1 MTPLLPPPLAH
12 QPLSVLQWLSLLH
25 PLLMVLFVY
34 PVIGATIRIGIHVRE
49 RRLGQYP
56 LPASV
61 GPEHIDHGRWLTS
74 AMVLAVLLALGWSFL
89 HAGALNPDALGTG
102 GLGPG
107 AFSPDAL
114 APGVKGTGPDANW
127 PHRPLALALG
137 AAAAM
142 ASCLALWR
150 VKRPWLRACFGL
162 SCWLALLGLGLQP
175 EVPRWSDNPLD
186 WTFWRSHFWGG
197 WLLCGL
203 LLFAMAAAPEIR
215 DRPLLRRLHLAANVL
230 VALLMA
236 VQAITG
242 CRDLLQLN
250 P

>member
-1 MTPLLPPPLAH
+1 MTPLLPLTP
-12 QPLSVLQWLSLLH
+12 QPLSALQWLSLLH

-49 RRLGQYP
+49 RRLDQYP

-61 GPEHIDHGRWLTS
+61 GPEHLDHGRWLTT

-89 HAGALNPDALGTG
+89 HAGAISTG
-102 GLGPG
+102 AIATG
-107 AFSPDAL
+107 
-114 APGVKGTGPDANW
+114 APGTAAIGTVPGANW

-137 AAAAM
+137 AAAAL

-150 VKRPWLRACFGL
+150 VKRPWLRACFAL
-162 SCWLALLGLGLQP
+162 TCWLALLGLGLQP

-186 WTFWRSHFWGG
+186 LTFWRSHFWGG

-215 DRPLLRRLHLAANVL
+215 SRPLLRRLHLAANVL

>member
-1 MTPLLPPPLAH
+1 MNPLLPLALASPPLSA
-12 QPLSVLQWLSLLH
+12 LQWLALLH

-56 LPASV
+56 LPTSV
-61 GPEHIDHGRWLTS
+61 GPEHIDHGRWLTT

-89 HAGALNPDALGTG
+89 HAGDQGTG
-102 GLGPG
+102 L
-107 AFSPDAL
+107 D
-114 APGVKGTGPDANW
+114 W
-127 PHRPLALALG
+127 PQRPLALGLG
-137 AAAAM
+137 AAAAL
-142 ASCLALWR
+142 AACLALWR
-150 VKRPWLRACFGL
+150 VKQPWLRACFAL
-162 SCWLALLGLGLQP
+162 TCWLALLGLGLQP

-215 DRPLLRRLHLAANVL
+215 TRPLLRRLHLAANVL

-242 CRDLLQLN
+242 CRDLLQLHA
-250 P
+250 

>member
-1 MTPLLPPPLAH
+1 MTPLLPLTP
-12 QPLSVLQWLSLLH
+12 QPLSALQWLSLLH

-61 GPEHIDHGRWLTS
+61 GPEHLDHGRWLTT

-89 HAGALNPDALGTG
+89 HAGAISTG
-102 GLGPG
+102 AINTG
-107 AFSPDAL
+107 AIATG
-114 APGVKGTGPDANW
+114 APGTAAIGTVPGANW

-137 AAAAM
+137 AAAAL

-150 VKRPWLRACFGL
+150 VKRPWLRACFAL
-162 SCWLALLGLGLQP
+162 TCWLALLGLGLQP

-186 WTFWRSHFWGG
+186 VTFWRSHFWGG

-215 DRPLLRRLHLAANVL
+215 SRPLLRRLHLAANVL

>member
-1 MTPLLPPPLAH
+1 MTPLLSLTP
-12 QPLSVLQWLSLLH
+12 QPLSALQWLSLLH

-61 GPEHIDHGRWLTS
+61 GPEHLDHGRWLTT

-89 HAGALNPDALGTG
+89 HAGAWGTG
-102 GLGPG
+102 AIGTAAIGTVPG
-107 AFSPDAL
+107 
-114 APGVKGTGPDANW
+114 ANW
-127 PHRPLALALG
+127 PIRPLALALG
-137 AAAAM
+137 AAAAL

-150 VKRPWLRACFGL
+150 VKRPWLRACFAL
-162 SCWLALLGLGLQP
+162 TCWLALLGLGLQP

-186 WTFWRSHFWGG
+186 VTFWRSHFWGG
-197 WLLCGL
+197 WLLSGL

-215 DRPLLRRLHLAANVL
+215 SRPLLRRLHLAANVL

>member
-1 MTPLLPPPLAH
+1 MTPLLSVTP
-12 QPLSVLQWLSLLH
+12 QPLSPLQWLSLLH

-61 GPEHIDHGRWLTS
+61 GPEHLDHGRWLTT

-89 HAGALNPDALGTG
+89 HAGAIGTG
-102 GLGPG
+102 ATGTDATGTVPG
-107 AFSPDAL
+107 
-114 APGVKGTGPDANW
+114 ANW
-127 PHRPLALALG
+127 PQRPLALALG
-137 AAAAM
+137 AAAAL
-142 ASCLALWR
+142 ASCLALWC
-150 VKRPWLRACFGL
+150 VKRPWLRACFAL

-215 DRPLLRRLHLAANVL
+215 SKPLLRRLHLAANVL

-242 CRDLLQLN
+242 CRDLLHLN
-250 P
+250 L

>member
-1 MTPLLPPPLAH
+1 MTPLLPLTP
-12 QPLSVLQWLSLLH
+12 QPLSALQWLSLLH

-49 RRLGQYP
+49 RRLDQYP

-61 GPEHIDHGRWLTS
+61 GPEHLDHGRWLTT
-74 AMVLAVLLALGWSFL
+74 AMVLAVLLALSWSFL
-89 HAGALNPDALGTG
+89 HAGAISTGAIATGAPGTAAIG
-102 GLGPG
+102 TVPG
-107 AFSPDAL
+107 A
-114 APGVKGTGPDANW
+114 NW
-127 PHRPLALALG
+127 THRPLALALG
-137 AAAAM
+137 AAAAL

-150 VKRPWLRACFGL
+150 VKRPWLRTCFAL
-162 SCWLALLGLGLQP
+162 TCWLALLGLGLQP

-186 WTFWRSHFWGG
+186 LTFWRSHFWGG

-215 DRPLLRRLHLAANVL
+215 SRPLLRRLHLAANVL

>member
-1 MTPLLPPPLAH
+1 MTPLLSLTP
-12 QPLSVLQWLSLLH
+12 QPLSALQWLSLLH

-61 GPEHIDHGRWLTS
+61 GPEHLDHGRWLTT

-89 HAGALNPDALGTG
+89 HAGAWGTGALGTG
-102 GLGPG
+102 ATGTVPG
-107 AFSPDAL
+107 
-114 APGVKGTGPDANW
+114 ANW
-127 PHRPLALALG
+127 PQRPLALALG
-137 AAAAM
+137 AAAAL

-150 VKRPWLRACFGL
+150 VKRPWLRACFAL
-162 SCWLALLGLGLQP
+162 TCWLALLGLGLQP

-215 DRPLLRRLHLAANVL
+215 SKPLLRRLHLAANVL

-250 P
+250 S

>member
-1 MTPLLPPPLAH
+1 MTPLLPPPLAPK
-12 QPLSVLQWLSLLH
+12 PLSALQWLSLLH

-61 GPEHIDHGRWLTS
+61 GPEHLDHGRWLTT

-89 HAGALNPDALGTG
+89 HAGAISTSALGTG
-102 GLGPG
+102 AISTVAMGTTATGTLPG
-107 AFSPDAL
+107 
-114 APGVKGTGPDANW
+114 ANW

-137 AAAAM
+137 AAAAL

-150 VKRPWLRACFGL
+150 VKRPWLRACFAL
-162 SCWLALLGLGLQP
+162 CCWLALLGLGLQP

-186 WTFWRSHFWGG
+186 WTFWQSHFWGG

-215 DRPLLRRLHLAANVL
+215 SKPLLRRLHLAANFL
-230 VALLMA
+230 VALLLA

-250 P
+250 L

>member
-1 MTPLLPPPLAH
+1 MTPLLPPPLAP

-56 LPASV
+56 LPATV
-61 GPEHIDHGRWLTS
+61 GPEHLDHGRWLTT

-89 HAGALNPDALGTG
+89 HAGATGTG
-102 GLGPG
+102 ATVTGATGTGAYGTVPG
-107 AFSPDAL
+107 AD
-114 APGVKGTGPDANW
+114 W
-127 PHRPLALALG
+127 PQRPLALALG
-137 AAAAM
+137 AAAAL

-150 VKRPWLRACFGL
+150 VKRPWLRACFAL
-162 SCWLALLGLGLQP
+162 TCWLALLGLGLQP
-175 EVPRWSDNPLD
+175 EVPRWSDNPLV
-186 WTFWRSHFWGG
+186 WSFWRSHFWGG

-215 DRPLLRRLHLAANVL
+215 SRPLLRHLHLAANAL

-250 P
+250 A

>member
-1 MTPLLPPPLAH
+1 MIPLLPLALASPPLSA
-12 QPLSVLQWLSLLH
+12 LQWLSLLH

-61 GPEHIDHGRWLTS
+61 GPEHIDHGRWLTT

-89 HAGALNPDALGTG
+89 HAGALGTG
-102 GLGPG
+102 AMGATVIPSGAHDPG
-107 AFSPDAL
+107 TL
-114 APGVKGTGPDANW
+114 W
-127 PHRPLALALG
+127 PQRPLALGAG
-137 AAAAM
+137 AAAAL
-142 ASCLALWR
+142 AACLALWR
-150 VKRPWLRACFGL
+150 VKQPWLRACFAFT
-162 SCWLALLGLGLQP
+162 CWLALLGLGLQP

-186 WTFWRSHFWGG
+186 GTFWRSHFWGG

-215 DRPLLRRLHLAANVL
+215 TRPLLRRLHLAANVL

-250 P
+250 G

>member
-1 MTPLLPPPLAH
+1 MTPLVPLALASPPLSA
-12 QPLSVLQWLSLLH
+12 LQWLALLH

-61 GPEHIDHGRWLTS
+61 GPEHIDHGRWLTT

-89 HAGALNPDALGTG
+89 HAA
-102 GLGPG
+102 GP
-107 AFSPDAL
+107 
-114 APGVKGTGPDANW
+114 GPDAMVSGAPGPGPDW
-127 PHRPLALALG
+127 PQRPLALALG
-137 AAAAM
+137 AAAAL

-150 VKRPWLRACFGL
+150 VKRPWLRACFAL

-215 DRPLLRRLHLAANVL
+215 TRPLLRRLHLAANLL

-250 P
+250 A

>member
-1 MTPLLPPPLAH
+1 MTPLLPLTP
-12 QPLSVLQWLSLLH
+12 QPLSALQWLSLLH

-49 RRLGQYP
+49 RRLDQYP

-61 GPEHIDHGRWLTS
+61 GPEHLDHGRWLTT

-89 HAGALNPDALGTG
+89 HAGAISTGAIATGAYGTAAIG
-102 GLGPG
+102 TVPG
-107 AFSPDAL
+107 
-114 APGVKGTGPDANW
+114 ANW

-137 AAAAM
+137 AAAAL

-150 VKRPWLRACFGL
+150 VKRPWLRACFAL
-162 SCWLALLGLGLQP
+162 TCWLALLGLGLQP

-215 DRPLLRRLHLAANVL
+215 SRPLLRRLHLAANVL

>member
-1 MTPLLPPPLAH
+1 MTPLLSLTP
-12 QPLSVLQWLSLLH
+12 QPLSALQWLSLLH

-61 GPEHIDHGRWLTS
+61 GPEHLDHGRWLTT

-89 HAGALNPDALGTG
+89 HAGAWGTG
-102 GLGPG
+102 AIGTVPG
-107 AFSPDAL
+107 
-114 APGVKGTGPDANW
+114 ANW
-127 PHRPLALALG
+127 PNRPLALALG
-137 AAAAM
+137 AAAAL

-150 VKRPWLRACFGL
+150 VKRPWLRACFAL
-162 SCWLALLGLGLQP
+162 TCWLALLGLGLQP

-186 WTFWRSHFWGG
+186 VTFWRSHFWGG
-197 WLLCGL
+197 WLLSGL

-215 DRPLLRRLHLAANVL
+215 SRPLLRRLHLAANVL

>member
-1 MTPLLPPPLAH
+1 MTPLLPLPP
-12 QPLSVLQWLSLLH
+12 QPLSTLQWLSLLH

-61 GPEHIDHGRWLTS
+61 GPEHLDHGRWLTT

-89 HAGALNPDALGTG
+89 HAGAWGTGALGTG
-102 GLGPG
+102 AIGTVPG
-107 AFSPDAL
+107 
-114 APGVKGTGPDANW
+114 ANW
-127 PHRPLALALG
+127 PHRPLALTLG
-137 AAAAM
+137 AAAAL

-150 VKRPWLRACFGL
+150 VKRPWLRACFAL

-186 WTFWRSHFWGG
+186 STFWRSHFWGG
-197 WLLCGL
+197 WLLSGL

-215 DRPLLRRLHLAANVL
+215 SKPLLRRLHLAANVL

-242 CRDLLQLN
+242 CRDLLQIN

>member
-1 MTPLLPPPLAH
+1 MTPLLPLTP
-12 QPLSVLQWLSLLH
+12 QPLSALQWLSLLH

-49 RRLGQYP
+49 RRLDQYP

-61 GPEHIDHGRWLTS
+61 GPEHLDHGRWLTT

-89 HAGALNPDALGTG
+89 HAGAISTG
-102 GLGPG
+102 AIATG
-107 AFSPDAL
+107 
-114 APGVKGTGPDANW
+114 APGTAAIGTVPGANW

-137 AAAAM
+137 AAAAL

-150 VKRPWLRACFGL
+150 VKRPWLRACFAL
-162 SCWLALLGLGLQP
+162 TCWLALLGLGLQP

-215 DRPLLRRLHLAANVL
+215 SRPLLRRLHLAANVL

>member
-1 MTPLLPPPLAH
+1 MTPLLSLTP
-12 QPLSVLQWLSLLH
+12 QPLSALQWLSLLH

-61 GPEHIDHGRWLTS
+61 GPEHLDHGRWLTT

-89 HAGALNPDALGTG
+89 HAGAWGTG
-102 GLGPG
+102 AIGTAAIGTV
-107 AFSPDAL
+107 
-114 APGVKGTGPDANW
+114 PGVNW
-127 PHRPLALALG
+127 PIRPLALALG
-137 AAAAM
+137 AAAAL

-150 VKRPWLRACFGL
+150 VKRPWLRACFAL
-162 SCWLALLGLGLQP
+162 TCWLALLGLGLQP

-186 WTFWRSHFWGG
+186 LTFWRSHFWGG

-215 DRPLLRRLHLAANVL
+215 SRPLLRRLHLAANVL

>member
-1 MTPLLPPPLAH
+1 
-12 QPLSVLQWLSLLH
+12 
-25 PLLMVLFVY
+25 
-34 PVIGATIRIGIHVRE
+34 
-49 RRLGQYP
+49 
-56 LPASV
+56 V
-61 GPEHIDHGRWLTS
+61 GPEHLDHGRWLTT

-89 HAGALNPDALGTG
+89 HAGAWGTR
-102 GLGPG
+102 
-107 AFSPDAL
+107 
-114 APGVKGTGPDANW
+114 APGTAAIGTVPGANW
-127 PHRPLALALG
+127 PHRPLALTLGG
-137 AAAAM
+137 AAAL

-150 VKRPWLRACFGL
+150 VKRPWLRACFAL

-186 WTFWRSHFWGG
+186 WTFWQSHFWGG

-215 DRPLLRRLHLAANVL
+215 SKPLLRRLHLAANVL

>member
-1 MTPLLPPPLAH
+1 MTPLLPPPLVP
-12 QPLSVLQWLSLLH
+12 QPLSALQWLSLLH

-61 GPEHIDHGRWLTS
+61 GPEHLDHGRWLTT

-89 HAGALNPDALGTG
+89 HAGAIGTG
-102 GLGPG
+102 AIGRVPG
-107 AFSPDAL
+107 
-114 APGVKGTGPDANW
+114 ANW

-137 AAAAM
+137 AAAAL

-150 VKRPWLRACFGL
+150 VKRPWLRACFAL

-215 DRPLLRRLHLAANVL
+215 SRPLLRRLHLAANVL

>member
-1 MTPLLPPPLAH
+1 MTPLLPLTP
-12 QPLSVLQWLSLLH
+12 QPLSALQWLSLLH

-49 RRLGQYP
+49 RRLDQYP

-61 GPEHIDHGRWLTS
+61 GPEHLDHGRWLTT

-89 HAGALNPDALGTG
+89 HAGAISTGAIATGALGTAAIG
-102 GLGPG
+102 TVPG
-107 AFSPDAL
+107 
-114 APGVKGTGPDANW
+114 ANW

-137 AAAAM
+137 AAAAL

-150 VKRPWLRACFGL
+150 VKRPWLRACFAL
-162 SCWLALLGLGLQP
+162 TCWLALLGLGLQP

-186 WTFWRSHFWGG
+186 LTFWRSHFWGG

-215 DRPLLRRLHLAANVL
+215 SRPLLRRLHLAANVL

>member
-1 MTPLLPPPLAH
+1 MTPLLPLTP
-12 QPLSVLQWLSLLH
+12 QPLSALQWLSLLH

-49 RRLGQYP
+49 RRLDQYP

-61 GPEHIDHGRWLTS
+61 GPEHLDHGRWLTT

-89 HAGALNPDALGTG
+89 HAGAISTG
-102 GLGPG
+102 AIATG
-107 AFSPDAL
+107 
-114 APGVKGTGPDANW
+114 APGKAAIGTVPGANW

-137 AAAAM
+137 AAAAL

-150 VKRPWLRACFGL
+150 VKRPWLRACFAL
-162 SCWLALLGLGLQP
+162 TCWLALLGLGLQP

-186 WTFWRSHFWGG
+186 LTFWRSHFWGG

-215 DRPLLRRLHLAANVL
+215 SRPLLRRLHLAANVL

>member
-1 MTPLLPPPLAH
+1 MTPLLPPPLAP
-12 QPLSVLQWLSLLH
+12 QPLSALQWLSLLH

-61 GPEHIDHGRWLTS
+61 GPEHLDHGRWLTS

-89 HAGALNPDALGTG
+89 HAGAIGTGPLGTG
-102 GLGPG
+102 ATGTT
-107 AFSPDAL
+107 
-114 APGVKGTGPDANW
+114 APGTVSGANW
-127 PHRPLALALG
+127 PQRPLALALG
-137 AAAAM
+137 AAAAL

-150 VKRPWLRACFGL
+150 VKRPWLRACFAL
-162 SCWLALLGLGLQP
+162 TCWLALLGLGLQP

-215 DRPLLRRLHLAANVL
+215 SKPLLRRLHLAANVL

-250 P
+250 S

>member
-1 MTPLLPPPLAH
+1 MTPLLPLTP
-12 QPLSVLQWLSLLH
+12 QPLSALQWLSLLH

-49 RRLGQYP
+49 RRLDQYP

-61 GPEHIDHGRWLTS
+61 GPEHLDHGRWLTT

-89 HAGALNPDALGTG
+89 HAGAISTGAIATGAYGTAAIG
-102 GLGPG
+102 TVPG
-107 AFSPDAL
+107 
-114 APGVKGTGPDANW
+114 ANW

-137 AAAAM
+137 AAAAL

-150 VKRPWLRACFGL
+150 VKRPWLRACFAL
-162 SCWLALLGLGLQP
+162 TCWLALLGLGLQP

-186 WTFWRSHFWGG
+186 LTFWRSHFWGG

-215 DRPLLRRLHLAANVL
+215 SRPLLRRLHLAANVL

>member
-1 MTPLLPPPLAH
+1 
-12 QPLSVLQWLSLLH
+12 
-25 PLLMVLFVY
+25 MVLFVY

-61 GPEHIDHGRWLTS
+61 GPEHLDHGRWLTS

-89 HAGALNPDALGTG
+89 HAGAIGTGPLGTG
-102 GLGPG
+102 ATGTT
-107 AFSPDAL
+107 
-114 APGVKGTGPDANW
+114 APGTVSGANW
-127 PHRPLALALG
+127 PQRPLALALG
-137 AAAAM
+137 AAAAL

-150 VKRPWLRACFGL
+150 VKRPWLRACFAL
-162 SCWLALLGLGLQP
+162 TCWLALLGLGLQP

-215 DRPLLRRLHLAANVL
+215 SKPLLRRLHLAANVL

-250 P
+250 S

>member
-1 MTPLLPPPLAH
+1 MTPLLPQPLAP
-12 QPLSVLQWLSLLH
+12 QPLAALQWLSLLH

-61 GPEHIDHGRWLTS
+61 GPEHLDHGRWLTT

-89 HAGALNPDALGTG
+89 HAGATGTG
-102 GLGPG
+102 AIGTGVEGTVPG
-107 AFSPDAL
+107 AD
-114 APGVKGTGPDANW
+114 W
-127 PHRPLALALG
+127 PQRTLALALG
-137 AAAAM
+137 AVAAL

-150 VKRPWLRACFGL
+150 AKRPWLRACFAL
-162 SCWLALLGLGLQP
+162 TCWLALLGLGLQP
-175 EVPRWSDNPLD
+175 EVLRWSDNPLELN
-186 WTFWRSHFWGG
+186 FWRSHFWGG

-215 DRPLLRRLHLAANVL
+215 SRPLLRRLHLAANGL

-242 CRDLLQLN
+242 CRDLLQLS

>member
-1 MTPLLPPPLAH
+1 MTPLLSLTP
-12 QPLSVLQWLSLLH
+12 QPLSALQWLSLLH

-61 GPEHIDHGRWLTS
+61 GPEHLDHGRWLTS

-89 HAGALNPDALGTG
+89 HAGAIGTGPLGTG
-102 GLGPG
+102 ATGTT
-107 AFSPDAL
+107 
-114 APGVKGTGPDANW
+114 APGTVSGANW
-127 PHRPLALALG
+127 PQRPLALALG
-137 AAAAM
+137 AAAAL

-150 VKRPWLRACFGL
+150 VKRPWLRACFAL
-162 SCWLALLGLGLQP
+162 TCWLALLGLGLQP

-215 DRPLLRRLHLAANVL
+215 SKPLLRRLHLAANVL

-250 P
+250 S

>member
-1 MTPLLPPPLAH
+1 MIPLLPLALASPPLSA
-12 QPLSVLQWLSLLH
+12 LQWLSLLH

-61 GPEHIDHGRWLTS
+61 GPEHLDHGRWLTT

-89 HAGALNPDALGTG
+89 HAGSTGTG
-102 GLGPG
+102 AMGPG
-107 AFSPDAL
+107 ATATSAISTV
-114 APGVKGTGPDANW
+114 PGADW
-127 PHRPLALALG
+127 PKRPLALALG
-137 AAAAM
+137 AAAAL

-150 VKRPWLRACFGL
+150 VKRPWLRACFTL
-162 SCWLALLGLGLQP
+162 TCWLALLGLGLQP

-215 DRPLLRRLHLAANVL
+215 SRPLLRRLHLAANVL

>member
-1 MTPLLPPPLAH
+1 MPSPLASPPLTA
-12 QPLSVLQWLSLLH
+12 LQWLSLLH

-61 GPEHIDHGRWLTS
+61 GPEHLDHGRWLTT

-89 HAGALNPDALGTG
+89 HAGAWGTGALGTG
-102 GLGPG
+102 ATGTVPG
-107 AFSPDAL
+107 
-114 APGVKGTGPDANW
+114 ANW
-127 PHRPLALALG
+127 PQRPLALALG
-137 AAAAM
+137 AAAAL

-150 VKRPWLRACFGL
+150 VKRPWLRACFAL
-162 SCWLALLGLGLQP
+162 TCWLALLGLGLQP

-215 DRPLLRRLHLAANVL
+215 TRPLLRRLHLAANAL

-250 P
+250 A

>member
-1 MTPLLPPPLAH
+1 MTPLLPPPLAP
-12 QPLSVLQWLSLLH
+12 QPLSALQWLSLLH
-25 PLLMVLFVY
+25 PMLMVLFVY

-61 GPEHIDHGRWLTS
+61 GPEHLDHGRWLTT

-89 HAGALNPDALGTG
+89 HAGAIGTG
-102 GLGPG
+102 AIGTAAIGTVPG
-107 AFSPDAL
+107 
-114 APGVKGTGPDANW
+114 ANW

-137 AAAAM
+137 AGGAL

-150 VKRPWLRACFGL
+150 VKRPWLRACFAL

-215 DRPLLRRLHLAANVL
+215 SKPLLRRLHLAANVL

-250 P
+250 R

>member
-1 MTPLLPPPLAH
+1 MTPLLPLPP
-12 QPLSVLQWLSLLH
+12 QPLSTLQWLSLLH

-61 GPEHIDHGRWLTS
+61 GPEHLDHGRWLTT

-89 HAGALNPDALGTG
+89 HAGAWGTGALGTG
-102 GLGPG
+102 
-107 AFSPDAL
+107 AL
-114 APGVKGTGPDANW
+114 GTGATGTVPGANW

-137 AAAAM
+137 AAAAL

-150 VKRPWLRACFGL
+150 VKRPWLRACFTL
-162 SCWLALLGLGLQP
+162 TCWLALLGLGLQP

-215 DRPLLRRLHLAANVL
+215 SRPLLRRLHLAANVL

>member
-1 MTPLLPPPLAH
+1 MSPLLPPPLAP

-61 GPEHIDHGRWLTS
+61 GPEHIDHGRWLTT

-89 HAGALNPDALGTG
+89 HAGAIGTG
-102 GLGPG
+102 
-107 AFSPDAL
+107 AI
-114 APGVKGTGPDANW
+114 GTGPEANW
-127 PHRPLALALG
+127 RHRPLALALG
-137 AAAAM
+137 AAAAL

-150 VKRPWLRACFGL
+150 VKRPWLRACFAL
-162 SCWLALLGLGLQP
+162 TCWLALLGLGLQP

-215 DRPLLRRLHLAANVL
+215 SRPLLRRLHLAANGF

-242 CRDLLQLN
+242 CRDLLHLN

>member
-1 MTPLLPPPLAH
+1 MTPLLSLTP
-12 QPLSVLQWLSLLH
+12 QPLSALQWLSLLH

-61 GPEHIDHGRWLTS
+61 GPEHLDHGRWLTT

-89 HAGALNPDALGTG
+89 HAGAWGTGALGTG
-102 GLGPG
+102 ATGTVPG
-107 AFSPDAL
+107 
-114 APGVKGTGPDANW
+114 ANW
-127 PHRPLALALG
+127 PQRPLALALG
-137 AAAAM
+137 AAAAL

-150 VKRPWLRACFGL
+150 VKRPWLRACFAL
-162 SCWLALLGLGLQP
+162 TCWLALLGLGLQP

-186 WTFWRSHFWGG
+186 LTFWRSHFWGG

-215 DRPLLRRLHLAANVL
+215 SRPLLRRLHLAANVL

>member
-1 MTPLLPPPLAH
+1 
-12 QPLSVLQWLSLLH
+12 
-25 PLLMVLFVY
+25 
-34 PVIGATIRIGIHVRE
+34 
-49 RRLGQYP
+49 
-56 LPASV
+56 V
-61 GPEHIDHGRWLTS
+61 GPEHLDHGRWLTT

-89 HAGALNPDALGTG
+89 HAGAIGTG
-102 GLGPG
+102 
-107 AFSPDAL
+107 AI
-114 APGVKGTGPDANW
+114 GTGAIGTVPGANW
-127 PHRPLALALG
+127 PQRPLALALG
-137 AAAAM
+137 AAAAL

-150 VKRPWLRACFGL
+150 VKRPWLRACFAL

-215 DRPLLRRLHLAANVL
+215 SRPLLRRLHLAANVL

>member
-1 MTPLLPPPLAH
+1 MTPLVPLALASPPLSA
-12 QPLSVLQWLSLLH
+12 LQWLALLH

-61 GPEHIDHGRWLTS
+61 GPEHIDHGRWLTT

-89 HAGALNPDALGTG
+89 HAA
-102 GLGPG
+102 GP
-107 AFSPDAL
+107 
-114 APGVKGTGPDANW
+114 GPDAMVSGAPGPGSGW
-127 PHRPLALALG
+127 PQRPLALAL
-137 AAAAM
+137 AAAA
-142 ASCLALWR
+142 ALAACLALWR
-150 VKRPWLRACFGL
+150 VKRPWLRACFAL

-215 DRPLLRRLHLAANVL
+215 TRPLLRRLHLAANVL

-250 P
+250 A

>member
-1 MTPLLPPPLAH
+1 MTPLLPPPLAP

-56 LPASV
+56 LPATV
-61 GPEHIDHGRWLTS
+61 GPEHIDHGRWLTT

-89 HAGALNPDALGTG
+89 HAGATGTG
-102 GLGPG
+102 ATVTGATGTGAYGTVPG
-107 AFSPDAL
+107 AD
-114 APGVKGTGPDANW
+114 W
-127 PHRPLALALG
+127 PQRPLALALG
-137 AAAAM
+137 AAAAL

-150 VKRPWLRACFGL
+150 VKRPWLRACFAL
-162 SCWLALLGLGLQP
+162 TCWLALLGLGLQP

-215 DRPLLRRLHLAANVL
+215 SKPLLRRLHLAANVL

-242 CRDLLQLN
+242 CRDLLLLN